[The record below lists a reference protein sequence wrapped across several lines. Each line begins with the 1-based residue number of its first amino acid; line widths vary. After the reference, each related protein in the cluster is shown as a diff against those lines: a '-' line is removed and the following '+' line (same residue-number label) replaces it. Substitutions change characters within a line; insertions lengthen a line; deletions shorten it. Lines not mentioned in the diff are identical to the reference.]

1 MKIGIDARLLNER
14 ITGITRY
21 LINVL
26 KYLPY
31 YDSQNNY
38 SLFAYSKTKFDKNF
52 YIHHLVKDFNLPRQ
66 IKEHF
71 WLNLSLPRLLKE
83 NNIDLFF
90 TPYVLVP
97 FKRSTQKNVIVI
109 HDVMTKTCPQF
120 FTDYYKKY
128 MSVIVPQSIKRADAI
143 VTVSQ
148 SAKNDIVKFYDVHP
162 DKITVTHIWTDE
174 KYKPLQ
180 LNEEEKEFV
189 RKKYNLPDKFILYV
203 GAIEERKNI
212 LGILKIADILK
223 SRDVDMRIV
232 LVGNKGFGFEK
243 LSAEMYQR
251 NDRIIHIEHIAEE
264 NLPSIY
270 NLAEIFL
277 FPSFYEGFGLPPLEA
292 MKCGLPVITGKNS
305 ALLEVVGEGGLLLD
319 SEDYSSFADNI
330 ILLLN
335 DQTFYD
341 EMKLKALKQAEK
353 FKPDNE
359 IVKLVHLFNSLGSA

>member
-1 MKIGIDARLLNER
+1 MRIGIDARLLSGNM
-14 ITGITRY
+14 TGISRY
-21 LINVL
+21 LWNVL
-26 KYLPY
+26 KYVPE
-31 YDSQNNY
+31 
-38 SLFAYSKTKFDKNF
+38 FDKKNKYFLYLHNEVVLKNSF
-52 YIHHLVKDFNLPRQ
+52 YNYVNVPKSKLPKQ
-66 IKEHF
+66 VYSHY
-71 WLNLSLPRLLKE
+71 WLNFVLPKSLEK
-83 NNIDLFF
+83 NKIDLFF
-90 TPYVLVP
+90 TPYILVP
-97 FKRSTQKNVIVI
+97 VKKSLRKNVIVI
-109 HDVMTKTCPQF
+109 HDVMTKACPQF
-120 FTDYYKKY
+120 FTAYYKKY

-148 SAKNDIVKFYDVHP
+148 SAKNDIVKFYDIHP

-174 KYKPLQ
+174 KYKSLQ

-305 ALLEVVGEGGLLLD
+305 ALLEVVGEGGLMYD
-319 SEDYSSFADNI
+319 SEDYNSFAESI
-330 ILLLN
+330 ILLLK
-335 DQTFYD
+335 DKEFY
-341 EMKLKALKQAEK
+341 EKLKLKAIKQAEK
-353 FKPDNE
+353 FKPDTE
-359 IVKLVHLFNSLGSA
+359 IVKLIDLFNSLVSA